1 MLLYVG
7 TCNRR
12 GVCIMDLKNLSV
24 FGYAKQNMDYLTAR
38 QKVIAGNIANATTP
52 GYLARE
58 LEKPN
63 FDNDIKE
70 ERLQMTLTNPK
81 HMSGIAENTTQQN
94 LKVYIPRPTSALTID
109 GNGVILEDQMNEAS
123 KTSSEYNRMI
133 TLYNKYKTILQLANT
148 KVSG

>member
-1 MLLYVG
+1 
-7 TCNRR
+7 
-12 GVCIMDLKNLSV
+12 MDLKNLSV
-24 FGYAKQNMDYLTAR
+24 FGYAKQNMDYVTAR

-63 FDNDIKE
+63 FDNDVKE

>member
-1 MLLYVG
+1 
-7 TCNRR
+7 
-12 GVCIMDLKNLSV
+12 MDLKNLSV

>member
-63 FDNDIKE
+63 FDNDVKE

>member
-1 MLLYVG
+1 
-7 TCNRR
+7 
-12 GVCIMDLKNLSV
+12 MDLKNLSV

-81 HMSGIAENTTQQN
+81 HMSGIAKNTTQQN

>member
-1 MLLYVG
+1 
-7 TCNRR
+7 
-12 GVCIMDLKNLSV
+12 MDLKNLSV

-63 FDNDIKE
+63 FDNDVKE

>member
-1 MLLYVG
+1 
-7 TCNRR
+7 
-12 GVCIMDLKNLSV
+12 MDLKNLSV

-123 KTSSEYNRMI
+123 KTINQCRYCQFGNEGAGTTVKGYCP
-133 TLYNKYKTILQLANT
+133 KY
-148 KVSG
+148 G

>member
-1 MLLYVG
+1 
-7 TCNRR
+7 
-12 GVCIMDLKNLSV
+12 MDLKNLSV

-81 HMSGIAENTTQQN
+81 HMSGIAENTIQQN